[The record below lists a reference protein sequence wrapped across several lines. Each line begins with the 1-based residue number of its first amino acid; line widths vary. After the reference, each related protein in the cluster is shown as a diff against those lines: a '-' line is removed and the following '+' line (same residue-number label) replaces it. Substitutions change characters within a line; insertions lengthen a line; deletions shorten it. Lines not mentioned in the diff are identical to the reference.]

1 MHKLTTAIRLSMV
14 SIGKILLN
22 NNSRYKEVLPAN
34 MELAEYIRCFWGS
47 TKPYIQKGKESV
59 I

>member
-1 MHKLTTAIRLSMV
+1 MV